1 MNVWRRIP
9 VNPEPPGLRR
19 GLKSFVILLGTAA
32 YLGLLASCGLWP
44 SKADYETVQYEE
56 GGLQGRDGSPED
68 AGGSSLDGGVLAL
81 RPEISGSVL
90 GEISGLSPNGPD
102 GAPGFA
108 GEGAAE
114 WTLPPGSTPIDLGRS
129 FEPILFDYNSS
140 RIDFPARRMLRDV
153 ARWLDEHPAAHI
165 TLEGHCD
172 PKGSSEYNFNLGHS
186 RASSA
191 RQALANLE
199 IEPTR
204 LHTISY
210 GEERP
215 RVLGDA
221 PESDRLNRRV
231 EFRLHSRPR
240 PAADDRPDQ
249 AAKRPPEIRPT
260 PDAAGVEVVPDSPA
274 ESAD

>member
-1 MNVWRRIP
+1 MNVWRRFLR
-9 VNPEPPGLRR
+9 NPEPPGLPRSP
-19 GLKSFVILLGTAA
+19 KSLAVLFCAA
-32 YLGLLASCGLWP
+32 ACLSLLASCGLWP
-44 SKADYETVQYEE
+44 SKADYATAQYEE
-56 GGLQGRDGSPED
+56 GDLRDADDSRGEAAESD
-68 AGGSSLDGGVLAL
+68 LDGGVLAL
-81 RPEISGSVL
+81 RPEISGSIL
-90 GEISGLSPNGPD
+90 GDISGLSPSDPD
-102 GAPGFA
+102 GASGYV
-108 GEGAAE
+108 GEGVAD
-114 WTLPPGSTPIDLGRS
+114 WTLPPGSTPIDLSRS

-140 RIDFPARRMLRDV
+140 RIDFPARRMLREV
-153 ARWLDEHPAAHI
+153 ARWLDEHPAAHV

-199 IEPTR
+199 IEQTR

-231 EFRLHSRPR
+231 EFRLHSRPN
-240 PAADDRPDQ
+240 PAAGDRPDR
-249 AAKRPPEIRPT
+249 ASDRPPEIRPT
-260 PDAAGVEVVPDSPA
+260 PEAPGVEVTPDQRA